1 MKIKNIHFVREIII
15 SELHFGQ
22 QLAVFIQSFH
32 ITLEDSITL
41 IATSAQR
48 TGFSLGMHL
57 I

>member
-22 QLAVFIQSFH
+22 QLAVFIQSFL

-48 TGFSLGMHL
+48 TGFSLGMH
-57 I
+57 

>member
-15 SELHFGQ
+15 SELHFRQ

-41 IATSAQR
+41 IATSAQI
-48 TGFSLGMHL
+48 TGFSLGMD
-57 I
+57 

>member
-15 SELHFGQ
+15 SELHFRQ

-41 IATSAQR
+41 IATSAQI